1 MRTIQHSTTTQPYFQ
16 LIPFTASNIIY
27 AQWAIPMQIPDAEW
41 RESVLLFL
49 QAIRSQQPQ
58 SLLIDLRN
66 SNFVIR
72 PSLQT
77 WLAEQIGLV
86 CRELGI
92 SQVAVLK
99 SHHFVAQV
107 SLEQTLR
114 AQTSRSTK
122 VKMFDEAAI
131 AHQWLSQA

>member
-1 MRTIQHSTTTQPYFQ
+1 MRTVQISATTQPYFQ

-27 AQWAIPMQIPDAEW
+27 AQWVIPMQIPDAEW

-72 PSLQT
+72 PSLQI
-77 WLAEQIGLV
+77 WLTEQVGLI

-92 SQVAVLK
+92 KQVAVLK

-114 AQTSRSTK
+114 VHTACTTK
-122 VKMFDEAAI
+122 AKMFDEAAT